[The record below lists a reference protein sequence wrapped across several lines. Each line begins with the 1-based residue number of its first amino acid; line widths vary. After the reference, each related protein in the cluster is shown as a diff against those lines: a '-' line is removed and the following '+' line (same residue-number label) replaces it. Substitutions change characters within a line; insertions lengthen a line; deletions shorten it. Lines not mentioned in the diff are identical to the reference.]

1 MRKRKWP
8 ELTTTDGA
16 RYRERSYWDERYS
29 AGGEAVEEG
38 EQREWFG
45 AYTALKEAL
54 PEDLDRSGAIL
65 ELGCGSSRLS
75 SDLLA
80 DGFACVTAADFSP
93 ACLAAASAAA
103 AAAARRPPA
112 APRPLWLALD
122 ARRLPLRAALF
133 DAVVEKGMLDAL
145 LAGER
150 DPWRVSKAARRQV
163 GLVLDEVSRVLR
175 PGGHFVSVTFAHPHV
190 RSPLYARRR
199 YGWRVRHRT
208 YGEAFH
214 YHVYVMTRGDGEPPR
229 DDDDDDDDDDED
241 DDDDDAAPPVM
252 LEYDEREDFLNA
264 IDLSTFL

>member
-1 MRKRKWP
+1 MALSPR
-8 ELTTTDGA
+8 DGA

-29 AGGEAVEEG
+29 NGEEVVEKEG

-45 AYTALKEAL
+45 AYAALKEAL

-93 ACLAAASAAA
+93 ACLAAASATAT
-103 AAAARRPPA
+103 ARRPPA

-133 DAVVEKGMLDAL
+133 DAVIEKGMLDAL

-208 YGEAFH
+208 YGETFH
-214 YHVYVMTRGDGEPPR
+214 YHVYVMTRGHGEPPG
-229 DDDDDDDDDDED
+229 DNDDDDED
-241 DDDDDAAPPVM
+241 EDDQDDDAAPPVM

>member
-163 GLVLDEVSRVLR
+163 GLVLDESTVRASPGRPAELEPRTSAASVALTAGPPHHRPKIEQRRFRKRLDRGSRNLLVLIPLLLLLFFPECYPEAARFHAEATGGGGLRNHAR
-175 PGGHFVSVTFAHPHV
+175 P
-190 RSPLYARRR
+190 RRM
-199 YGWRVRHRT
+199 GAN
-208 YGEAFH
+208 E
-214 YHVYVMTRGDGEPPR
+214 
-229 DDDDDDDDDDED
+229 
-241 DDDDDAAPPVM
+241 
-252 LEYDEREDFLNA
+252 
-264 IDLSTFL
+264 